1 MRVDAFVDLIGGT
14 VCALSLRRKHLVGA
28 LPFSSS
34 LSLPLP
40 NAFTL
45 HFIPDRVEVLVE
57 CSVVVL
63 GLKDEEGKE
72 EDGNEGG
79 GKEEEG
85 NLARGEETDLLVS

>member
-1 MRVDAFVDLIGGT
+1 M
-14 VCALSLRRKHLVGA
+14 
-28 LPFSSS
+28 
-34 LSLPLP
+34 
-40 NAFTL
+40 
-45 HFIPDRVEVLVE
+45 E

-85 NLARGEETDLLVS
+85 NLARGEETDLFVS